1 MVMGGASPKRGGWGE
16 AIPSPLTQLLCPTH
30 RQHHGGA
37 GGSGGPVGA
46 GEAGAA
52 RGTLLGAGWGVCVCA
67 NGIREGGPMPPWR
80 FSEGHPPP
88 SPYSPSHRALLGL
101 LGVPASPVVP
111 TCPGGGGETDQ
122 RHGVMVALGVGGG
135 HNKVLPPHPI
145 ASPNGGGGVLPQVPR
160 DQGVPPPTCP
170 VGGEGG
176 GFRETEGGPGM
187 VSPARVGGDT
197 TNWGGHRTGT
207 HTYRFEDGG
216 LALLAL
222 VAPDAAHSLGVAD
235 M

>member
-101 LGVPASPVVP
+101 LGVPASLVVP
-111 TCPGGGGETDQ
+111 TCPGGGGGDRPETWGDGGTGGRGGSQQGATTPPHSITQWGGGVSYRRSLGTRGSLHQHALWEEKGGGLGRQ
-122 RHGVMVALGVGGG
+122 RVALGWCHRPGWGGT
-135 HNKVLPPHPI
+135 
-145 ASPNGGGGVLPQVPR
+145 PQ
-160 DQGVPPPTCP
+160 T
-170 VGGEGG
+170 
-176 GFRETEGGPGM
+176 
-187 VSPARVGGDT
+187 GGDT
-197 TNWGGHRTGT
+197 GQGHTRTGSRT
-207 HTYRFEDGG
+207 AGSPFSP
-216 LALLAL
+216 L
-222 VAPDAAHSLGVAD
+222 
-235 M
+235 